1 MFNAGVSSSAPVVF
15 DVIDEV
21 IGPLRAEMPQ
31 RPSVMEFYDPH
42 FEVPPVLAAQEPSE
56 PVDPIA
62 PAEGDAEVAE
72 PSLADEV
79 RQSFGPMLG
88 TTLAE
93 EVEQYTRFVAGMAAL
108 GLAPEGEVT
117 SEAVGLY
124 RVLRGGFIRG
134 VVTGVFP
141 ARREPWEVRFFGD
154 ADYTTVMT
162 RSGRRARLRS
172 GLLSALPGWVFDGL
186 PDSPPGPGPAVR
198 IETDHSGLVP
208 SAAWGDLDVIRAAA
222 ARPRRGTVLVDLTV
236 RDAVLAEYP
245 HGAFGLIDNDEGR
258 YQFRAAPRQGGGWTI
273 SWTPATRSTAEDW
286 IVQAVRRH
294 A

>member
-1 MFNAGVSSSAPVVF
+1 MSSSAPVVF

-42 FEVPPVLAAQEPSE
+42 FEVPPVLAEEEPAGAAS
-56 PVDPIA
+56 
-62 PAEGDAEVAE
+62 GL
-72 PSLADEV
+72 SLAEEV

-88 TTLAE
+88 AGLAE

-108 GLAPEGEVT
+108 GLAADGEVT
-117 SEAVGLY
+117 AEAVELY

-141 ARREPWEVRFFGD
+141 ASEEPWEVRFFGD
-154 ADYTTVMT
+154 EDFTTVM
-162 RSGRRARLRS
+162 SKLGRRARLRS
-172 GLLSALPGWVFDGL
+172 GMLSALPGWVFDGL
-186 PDSPPGPGPAVR
+186 PDRPPGPGPAVR
-198 IETDHSGLVP
+198 IETDDSGLIP
-208 SAAWGDLDVIRAAA
+208 REAWGDLDVIRQAV
-222 ARPRRGTVLVDLTV
+222 ARPRQGTVLVDLAV

-245 HGAFGLIDNDEGR
+245 HGAFGLVDNDQGR
-258 YQFRAAPRQGGGWTI
+258 YQFRAAPRGRDGGWVVTW
-273 SWTPATRSTAEDW
+273 SPATRGTAEAW
-286 IVQAVRRH
+286 IVEAVRSH

>member
-1 MFNAGVSSSAPVVF
+1 MSSSAPVVF

-42 FEVPPVLAAQEPSE
+42 FEVPPVLAEEEPAGAAS
-56 PVDPIA
+56 
-62 PAEGDAEVAE
+62 GL
-72 PSLADEV
+72 SLAEEV

-88 TTLAE
+88 AGLAE

-108 GLAPEGEVT
+108 GLAADGEVT
-117 SEAVGLY
+117 AEAVELY

-141 ARREPWEVRFFGD
+141 ASEEPWEVRFFGD
-154 ADYTTVMT
+154 EDFTTVM
-162 RSGRRARLRS
+162 SKLGRRARLRS
-172 GLLSALPGWVFDGL
+172 GMLSALPGWVFDGL
-186 PDSPPGPGPAVR
+186 PDRPPGPGPAVR
-198 IETDHSGLVP
+198 IETDDSGLIP
-208 SAAWGDLDVIRAAA
+208 REAWGDLDVIRQAV
-222 ARPRRGTVLVDLTV
+222 ARPRQGTVLVDLAV

-245 HGAFGLIDNDEGR
+245 HGAFGLVDNDQGR
-258 YQFRAAPRQGGGWTI
+258 YQFRAAPRGSGGGWVVTW
-273 SWTPATRSTAEDW
+273 SPATRGTAEAW
-286 IVQAVRRH
+286 IVEAVRSH

>member
-1 MFNAGVSSSAPVVF
+1 MFNDGVSSSAPVVF

-42 FEVPPVLAAQEPSE
+42 FEVPPVLAEEEPAGAAS
-56 PVDPIA
+56 
-62 PAEGDAEVAE
+62 GL
-72 PSLADEV
+72 SLAEEV

-88 TTLAE
+88 AGLAE

-108 GLAPEGEVT
+108 GLASHGEVT
-117 SEAVGLY
+117 AEAVELY

-141 ARREPWEVRFFGD
+141 ASEEPWEVRFFGD
-154 ADYTTVMT
+154 EDFTTVM
-162 RSGRRARLRS
+162 SKLGRRARLRS
-172 GLLSALPGWVFDGL
+172 GMLSALPGWVFDGL
-186 PDSPPGPGPAVR
+186 PDRPPGPGPAVR
-198 IETDHSGLVP
+198 IETDGSGLIP
-208 SAAWGDLDVIRAAA
+208 RAAWGDLDVIRQAV
-222 ARPRRGTVLVDLTV
+222 ARPRQGTVLVDLAV

-245 HGAFGLIDNDEGR
+245 HGAFGLVDNDQGR
-258 YQFRAAPRQGGGWTI
+258 YQFRAAPRGDGGGGWVVTW
-273 SWTPATRSTAEDW
+273 SPATRGTAEAW
-286 IVQAVRRH
+286 IVEAVRSH

>member
-1 MFNAGVSSSAPVVF
+1 MSSSAPVVF

-42 FEVPPVLAAQEPSE
+42 FEVPPVLAEEEPAGAAS
-56 PVDPIA
+56 
-62 PAEGDAEVAE
+62 GL
-72 PSLADEV
+72 SLAEEV

-88 TTLAE
+88 AGLAE

-108 GLAPEGEVT
+108 GLAADGEVT
-117 SEAVGLY
+117 AEAVELY

-141 ARREPWEVRFFGD
+141 ASEEPWEVRFFGD
-154 ADYTTVMT
+154 EDFTTVM
-162 RSGRRARLRS
+162 SKLGRRARLRS
-172 GLLSALPGWVFDGL
+172 GMLSALPGWVFDGL
-186 PDSPPGPGPAVR
+186 PDRPPGPGPAVR
-198 IETDHSGLVP
+198 IETDDSGLIP
-208 SAAWGDLDVIRAAA
+208 RAAWGDLDVIRQAV
-222 ARPRRGTVLVDLTV
+222 ARPRQGTVLVDLAV

-245 HGAFGLIDNDEGR
+245 HGAFGLVDNDQGR
-258 YQFRAAPRQGGGWTI
+258 YQFRAAPRGGGRGGWVVTW
-273 SWTPATRSTAEDW
+273 SPATRGTAEAW
-286 IVQAVRRH
+286 IVEAVRSH